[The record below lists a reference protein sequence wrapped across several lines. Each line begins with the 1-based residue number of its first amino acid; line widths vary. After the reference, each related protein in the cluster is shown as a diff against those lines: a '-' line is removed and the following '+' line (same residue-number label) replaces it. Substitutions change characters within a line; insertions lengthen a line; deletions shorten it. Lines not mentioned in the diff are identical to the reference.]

1 MLLWINF
8 ITIFSD
14 NLPEVIDEHLFTL
27 EHLVLERMKEKNISS
42 VEDEPVTQAKQEVLS
57 LPEVAQPV
65 NNPNQEVRRD
75 SFQYLSRVP
84 PSKKLL
90 CLKVWPWSLVNSS
103 SKHDCQKHLA

>member
-1 MLLWINF
+1 M
-8 ITIFSD
+8 FSD

-27 EHLVLERMKEKNISS
+27 EQLVLEQMKEKNISS

-57 LPEVAQPV
+57 LAEAAEPV

-90 CLKVWPWSLVNSS
+90 CLKV
-103 SKHDCQKHLA
+103 